1 MDILYDV
8 KINGEVVAK
17 SISRNSD
24 NSEATYQNDL
34 HPLANS
40 GSFNDLINVPDT
52 FVITHSNTDG
62 HTEDYV
68 TPTVS
73 QQKMDDAEAAAKT
86 YTDNMESRVD
96 SEVTNINSDLDQL
109 STNMSRW
116 KDEFVNHFN
125 SL

>member
-1 MDILYDV
+1 MKILYDA

-17 SISRNSD
+17 GISRSSD
-24 NSEATYQNDL
+24 NSEAAYQNDL
-34 HPLANS
+34 HPLSIS
-40 GSFNDLINVPDT
+40 GDFNDLINVPNT
-52 FVITHSNTDG
+52 FVISHNNTEG
-62 HTEDYV
+62 HIEDYV
-68 TPTVS
+68 TTTVS
-73 QQKMDDAEAAAKT
+73 QQKMNGAETAAKT

-96 SEVTNINSDLDQL
+96 SEITNINSDLDQL